1 MQRPGPARPGC
12 LDLTRISCWSLN
24 SKLCLDLASCFLQA
38 ARVWRIQQSYLNA
51 PLHAVAIWPNVQ
63 LHGMYPRL
71 WFNVWSLSFYILLSC
86 FHSFTACFDCF
97 QVLNFVEESSL
108 NINFLFTFFISIFK
122 TIYALY
128 FIDIITVSID
138 LSSKALF
145 SWNQNCMEFWWEY
158 LWYMYSSS

>member
-1 MQRPGPARPGC
+1 MQRPGPARLPWFDENFLLKSELQTLPRFGE
-12 LDLTRISCWSLN
+12 LFF
-24 SKLCLDLASCFLQA
+24 ASCKGLTNPTIIFECATACCCNLTKCPTT
-38 ARVWRIQQSYLNA
+38 W
-51 PLHAVAIWPNVQ
+51 NV
-63 LHGMYPRL
+63 LRL